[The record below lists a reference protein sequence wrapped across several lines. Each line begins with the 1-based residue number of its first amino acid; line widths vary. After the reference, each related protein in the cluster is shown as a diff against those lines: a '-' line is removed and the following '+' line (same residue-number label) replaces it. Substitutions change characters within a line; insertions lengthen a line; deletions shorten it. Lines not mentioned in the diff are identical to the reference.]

1 MTISGAQAVLKALEE
16 EGVEVVFGIPG
27 GASMP
32 IYDPLVDGSS
42 IRHILCRHEQGAGH
56 AAEGYAWATGK
67 VGVCMATSGPGGT
80 NLVTPIADA
89 KMDSVPIVAITGQVP
104 TPVVGNDAFQEAD
117 ITGITMPITKH
128 NFLVKD
134 PALIPETVHEAFHIA
149 STGRPGP
156 VLIDLPKDVLLAQTE
171 WSWPDHIDLP
181 GYRPTTKGN
190 QRQIVEAVKL
200 ILAAERPVLY
210 VGGGVIKANASEE
223 LLRLATIGRLPVV
236 TTLMARG
243 AFPDS
248 NELCLGMPGMHGNYT
263 AVTSLQKADLLIA
276 LGTRFDDRVTGKLS
290 AFAPNAKVI
299 HADVDP
305 AEIGKNRRVDVP
317 IVGDCKDVIAK
328 LASELEKRQAEGGSP
343 DRSAWLGQLAE
354 WQRRYPYRYDQQP
367 DGPLK
372 PQFCV
377 ERLRDHAD
385 EDTIVVAGVG
395 QHQMYASQY
404 WTVRAAAPLDQLGR
418 PGHDGL
424 RGPGRD
430 GREGRAAEQACGRDR
445 RRRVLPDDR
454 PGARHQ
460 QHRGHPVRHG
470 DPEQRLP
477 RHGAPV
483 AGAVL
488 RRALLGRLPEPRRA
502 RLREA
507 RRGLRC
513 GRASRGQPRRGR
525 RRDREGVLGRGPQRR
540 DRLPRGSTRDGVPDD
555 RRGDVERRHHPWSRA
570 GGADRRSHGGADRM
584 SNGNGAL
591 HTISVLVED
600 KPGVLTRVAGLFSAR
615 GFNID
620 SLAVGPTEASGLSRM
635 TIVVNV
641 ESKTLE
647 QVTKQLNKLINVIKI
662 LEHEA
667 GSAVERELM
676 LVKVRASGDD
686 RARVME
692 IAEVFRVNVVDVTHA
707 TLTLEATGKPE
718 KLEALLSLLADF
730 GVVELSRTGRI
741 ALGRGERGIRE
752 RVLRAAND

>member
-171 WSWPDHIDLP
+171 WSWPDRIDLP

-200 ILAAERPVLY
+200 IQAAERPVLY

-263 AVTSLQKADLLIA
+263 AVTSLQKADLLVA

-299 HADVDP
+299 HADIDP

-317 IVGDCKDVIAK
+317 IVGDCKDVIG
-328 LASELEKRQAEGGSP
+328 E
-343 DRSAWLGQLAE
+343 
-354 WQRRYPYRYDQQP
+354 
-367 DGPLK
+367 
-372 PQFCV
+372 
-377 ERLRDHAD
+377 
-385 EDTIVVAGVG
+385 AG
-395 QHQMYASQY
+395 
-404 WTVRAAAPLDQLGR
+404 
-418 PGHDGL
+418 
-424 RGPGRD
+424 
-430 GREGRAAEQACGRDR
+430 
-445 RRRVLPDDR
+445 
-454 PGARHQ
+454 
-460 QHRGHPVRHG
+460 
-470 DPEQRLP
+470 
-477 RHGAPV
+477 
-483 AGAVL
+483 
-488 RRALLGRLPEPRRA
+488 RRAGETAGR
-502 RLREA
+502 
-507 RRGLRC
+507 
-513 GRASRGQPRRGR
+513 
-525 RRDREGVLGRGPQRR
+525 
-540 DRLPRGSTRDGVPDD
+540 
-555 RRGDVERRHHPWSRA
+555 
-570 GGADRRSHGGADRM
+570 
-584 SNGNGAL
+584 
-591 HTISVLVED
+591 
-600 KPGVLTRVAGLFSAR
+600 
-615 GFNID
+615 
-620 SLAVGPTEASGLSRM
+620 
-635 TIVVNV
+635 
-641 ESKTLE
+641 
-647 QVTKQLNKLINVIKI
+647 
-662 LEHEA
+662 
-667 GSAVERELM
+667 
-676 LVKVRASGDD
+676 
-686 RARVME
+686 
-692 IAEVFRVNVVDVTHA
+692 
-707 TLTLEATGKPE
+707 
-718 KLEALLSLLADF
+718 
-730 GVVELSRTGRI
+730 
-741 ALGRGERGIRE
+741 
-752 RVLRAAND
+752 